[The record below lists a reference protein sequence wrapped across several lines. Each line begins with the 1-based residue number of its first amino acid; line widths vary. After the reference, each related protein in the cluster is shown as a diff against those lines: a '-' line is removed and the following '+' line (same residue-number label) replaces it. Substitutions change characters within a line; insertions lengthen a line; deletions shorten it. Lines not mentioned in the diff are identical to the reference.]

1 MCLDQGES
9 VMLIT
14 LAGMIVC
21 FGIAFLLAC
30 WDPIW
35 GRRTSLR
42 DGISAII
49 DKD

>member
-1 MCLDQGES
+1 MIS
-9 VMLIT
+9 TFV
-14 LAGMIVC
+14 GMFVC

-30 WDPIW
+30 WDPVW

-42 DGISAII
+42 EGFSAVV

>member
-1 MCLDQGES
+1 
-9 VMLIT
+9 MLIT
-14 LAGMIVC
+14 LAGMTVC

-35 GRRTSLR
+35 GCRTSIR